1 MLIEIMQSQ
10 EQRETRMKKNQQNFS
25 KMQDNS
31 KCINIRVMGVP
42 EIDTEGKEAEKMS
55 KEIMAEN
62 VKHFLKNSLHI
73 HETQ

>member
-1 MLIEIMQSQ
+1 
-10 EQRETRMKKNQQNFS
+10 
-25 KMQDNS
+25 
-31 KCINIRVMGVP
+31 MGVP

-62 VKHFLKNSLHI
+62 VKHFLKNISLHI